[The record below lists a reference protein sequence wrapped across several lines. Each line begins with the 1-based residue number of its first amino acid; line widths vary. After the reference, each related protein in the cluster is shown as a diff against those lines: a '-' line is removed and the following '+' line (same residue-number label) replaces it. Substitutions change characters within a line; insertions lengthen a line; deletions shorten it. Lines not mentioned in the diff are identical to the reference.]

1 MSTQDSDTRTARL
14 VNHPGPAE
22 WMSFLY
28 GEIPARR
35 KRELDA
41 HLAQCPACA
50 SHVQNWGATMNAL
63 DQWTVPESRPPRR
76 WASALKWAAAAA
88 IVLALG
94 FDLGRRTST
103 SAAEIADLKRSIAR
117 LDELARPVAAPG
129 LNNNAPATTA
139 TAAARTET
147 LRLLAEFSR
156 LQQEQRA
163 TDLAALKLS
172 LQDVDVRLAGLRS
185 ELETVAVN
193 TQTGFQETHQ
203 NLTHLVSLS
212 LPPNNEPSSLIPK

>member
-1 MSTQDSDTRTARL
+1 M
-14 VNHPGPAE
+14 NHPGPAE

-28 GEIPARR
+28 GEIPAER
-35 KRELDA
+35 KQELDA

-50 SHVQNWGATMNAL
+50 SHVQSWGATMNTL
-63 DQWTVPESRPPRR
+63 DQWTLPEHRSPRR
-76 WASALKWAAAAA
+76 WTPALKWAAAAA

-117 LDELARPVAAPG
+117 LDDLARPAAAPG
-129 LNNNAPATTA
+129 LNNNVPAA
-139 TAAARTET
+139 TARAES

-163 TDLAALKLS
+163 ADLAALKLS

>member
-1 MSTQDSDTRTARL
+1 MDEFSL
-14 VNHPGPAE
+14 
-22 WMSFLY
+22 
-28 GEIPARR
+28 RR
-35 KRELDA
+35 NSRPTKT
-41 HLAQCPACA
+41 
-50 SHVQNWGATMNAL
+50 GAG
-63 DQWTVPESRPPRR
+63 RPPRPMSR
-76 WASALKWAAAAA
+76 LRFPCAKLGRYHERAGPMDRARKPPAAA
-88 IVLALG
+88 LG
-94 FDLGRRTST
+94 VGAQMGRRRRHRPRPG
-103 SAAEIADLKRSIAR
+103 LRSGPANLHI
-117 LDELARPVAAPG
+117 RPVAAPG